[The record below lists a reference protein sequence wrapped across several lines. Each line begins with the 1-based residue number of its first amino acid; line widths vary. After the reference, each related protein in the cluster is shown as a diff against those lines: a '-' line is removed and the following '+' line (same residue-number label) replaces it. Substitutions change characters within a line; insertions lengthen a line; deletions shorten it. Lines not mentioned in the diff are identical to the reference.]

1 MDKKIKGNEEMFLTQ
16 MSVQKDE
23 FVKNTA
29 RKKMGISMQI
39 I

>member
-1 MDKKIKGNEEMFLTQ
+1 MIKLIDVAQ